1 MVLCFLGPVTVA
13 RERFDLRKT
22 AVPCIFPNLP
32 SYLSKCLPSRPDPE
46 NRKRRIDENDEARF
60 EKFLEEDMITSFDD
74 FKKGMEKKAPSSMK
88 CQFKEGSDGVCVFTL
103 SDKPES
109 SPIVPF
115 FLKVYM
121 NLSIMLSING
131 MEVLEK
137 DYSFILSNNRLTR
150 WSQLDS
156 LWSCFKNGLPCVH
169 RSLVC
174 RLASK
179 PLGVRF

>member
-1 MVLCFLGPVTVA
+1 
-13 RERFDLRKT
+13 
-22 AVPCIFPNLP
+22 
-32 SYLSKCLPSRPDPE
+32 
-46 NRKRRIDENDEARF
+46 
-60 EKFLEEDMITSFDD
+60 MITSFDD